1 MNTLLACRIRIGRAR
16 ATDLIAEEIEAYHDV
31 TPFLI
36 GMLMAASQLLAMH
49 RGNLICAEVLD
60 RLFLSALAR
69 RPTADEARA
78 LLDAIRAAPNREEGF
93 QDALWALL
101 NSKEFLFDH

>member
-16 ATDLIAEEIEAYHDV
+16 ATDLIAEEIETYHDA

-36 GMLMAASQLLAMH
+36 GMLMASSQLLAMH

-60 RLFLSALAR
+60 RLS
-69 RPTADEARA
+69 DEAALRVSVAEIEGMMGAGRA
-78 LLDAIRAAPNREEGF
+78 E
-93 QDALWALL
+93 
-101 NSKEFLFDH
+101 